1 MKYAFL
7 GAGNMASAIIR
18 GMVKKNENTSKE
30 IMVYATS
37 TTHTKPLQ
45 ESLGIGVANSRK
57 ELLQGA
63 DVLVLAVKPHI
74 LDNLV
79 TDLAKELEGE
89 TPLIISIA
97 AGKTLSYL
105 ESHLGAERPY
115 VRIMPNIN
123 AKIGASTNGCCFG
136 RQVSE
141 AQKDLVLRLFEST
154 GTVTVLPENM
164 FSIFT
169 VLAGSAPAFAYL
181 YMDALARAAQKA
193 GMPKA
198 QALEIAASAVR
209 GSAEMILQSGE
220 HPWSLIDQVCSP
232 GGTTIEGVAAL
243 EDNRFEATITKAF
256 DAVLAKDL
264 RIQNG
269 K

>member
-7 GAGNMASAIIR
+7 GAGNMAGAIIK

-30 IMVYATS
+30 IMVYAAS

-45 ESLGIGVANSRK
+45 EALGIAIASDRR
-57 ELLQGA
+57 ELLEGA

-74 LDNLV
+74 LDTLV
-79 TDLAKELEGE
+79 QDLAKELEGK

-105 ESHLGAERPY
+105 ETALGSGRPY

-136 RQVSE
+136 THVTE
-141 AQKDLVLRLFEST
+141 EQKALVLRLFETT

-198 QALEIAASAVR
+198 QALEIASSAVR

-243 EDNRFEATITKAF
+243 EDNRFEAAITKAF

-264 RIQNG
+264 KIQQG